1 MRLRNLFMILLLCM
15 TVGMFGVSCTGD
27 DGAQGPKGDTGEQ
40 GPPGDD
46 GADAGD
52 ATNSY
57 SFLTSW
63 GHPTGEV
70 SCNDPIFQNTKP
82 FPGPEMLETRTD
94 GNGVAQAASFEA
106 QCGDSA
112 LATVML
118 PDLGMPGIV
127 AGTGTSFI
135 ATGAKLVF
143 VKTMTGAI
151 PANTNNPTA
160 IPPTDISR
168 AVSVVTE
175 TKFAGGPFFAEI
187 SGGGGTSEYVERL
200 NLYSECRGTTAP
212 PAIKGEW
219 RGVWK
224 QETRTPINPAS
235 LEGDTANNTVVTT
248 TKICVRLDSLTGAV
262 KCFINEGT
270 DPPGDATDETHV
282 QQIAIYDGEAM
293 EEADKIM
300 KLLPL
305 PLASAVT
312 LGVPTETNGTTVV
325 SNEGQDFFDEGAT
338 VTTIF
343 SAGGEVGKLCNLF
356 SGGLTSN

>member
-1 MRLRNLFMILLLCM
+1 MILLLCM

-52 ATNSY
+52 STNLY

-82 FPGPEMLETRTD
+82 FPGPEMLETWTNPD
-94 GNGVAQAASFEA
+94 GTAQVASFEA
-106 QCGDSA
+106 QCGNSA
-112 LATVML
+112 LATVEL
-118 PDLGMPGIV
+118 SDLGIPGI
-127 AGTGTSFI
+127 AEGTGTSFI
-135 ATGAKLVF
+135 AGGSKLVF

-151 PANTNNPTA
+151 PANANNPTA
-160 IPPTDISR
+160 IPPTNISR
-168 AVSVVTE
+168 AMSVVTE
-175 TKFAGGPFFAEI
+175 TKFAGGPLLAEI
-187 SGGGGTSEYVERL
+187 SGEGGTSEYVERL
-200 NLYSECRGTTAP
+200 NLYSECDGTTTP

-224 QETRTPINPAS
+224 QETRTPINPTT
-235 LEGDTANNTVVTT
+235 LEGVTADNVVVTT

-262 KCFINEGT
+262 KCFIDTGAE
-270 DPPGDATDETHV
+270 E
-282 QQIAIYDGEAM
+282 QIAIYDGEAM

-300 KLLPL
+300 KLLP
-305 PLASAVT
+305 AT
-312 LGVPTETNGTTVV
+312 GVQLISSSDDPDDGGSSQTNVV
-325 SNEGQDFFDEGAT
+325 QDFFGFTAD
-338 VTTIF
+338 TTDNTRTSIF
-343 SAGGEVGKLCNLF
+343 DNSTTASAEVGKLCNLF
-356 SGGLTSN
+356 RGGLN